1 MGMENLRRSAAFYS
15 AMGLSLLITACGGGS
30 TTPPPPTTYTLT
42 VNSTNPASAVAITV
56 SPADTSGAANGN
68 TSFTRTYDAGASVTL
83 TAPATS
89 GGNNFTSWSGGC
101 TSATVT
107 CTVAMNAGTTVTANY
122 TAPAKITPT
131 VTVTPGASSIT
142 TAQPLAVNVT
152 VTVPAGD
159 ATPTGS
165 VTLTSGT
172 YTSAAAT
179 LSSGGATIN
188 VPAGSLATGS
198 DTLTVSYT
206 PDTASSSVY
215 NSASGTNSVTVTVPA
230 RITPTVTVTPGASSI
245 TTAQPLA
252 VTVAVSG
259 GAGNP
264 TPTGSVTLTSGT
276 YTSTAATLSSGS
288 ATINVPAGS
297 LATGSDSLTVSYTP
311 DTASSSS
318 YNSGTGTSPAVT
330 VTHVYVLTVNSSN
343 PASGLAIT
351 VSPADNNGA
360 GNGTTAFTR
369 TYNSG
374 ASVTLTAPATSGSN
388 TFSSW
393 TGCTSASTVTCTVA
407 MNASATVTANYATPT
422 FVLTVNSTNP
432 ASGLAITVSP
442 ADVNSATNGTTS
454 FTRTYNSGT
463 SVTLTAPATSGSN
476 TFTSWTGCT
485 SASTVTCTVAL
496 GVNTTVTA
504 NYAAPAKTTP
514 TVSVT
519 PSASSITAAQPLSVT
534 VVVNGG
540 IGKPTPT
547 GSVTLTSGS
556 YTSTAATLS
565 SGSATINVAAGSLAG
580 GSDTLTV
587 SYAPDAANSSVYN
600 SASGTNS
607 VTVLITPTV
616 TVTPSASSITTAQP
630 LTVTVVV
637 SGGAGNP
644 TPTGSVTLTSPGYFS
659 AATTLTSSGAGTG
672 SATINIAAGALPAG
686 NDVLKA
692 TYSPDLASASIYIGS
707 SGTASAVSVTSV
719 AAITVTAPSTSL
731 AVTDQIL
738 GMNMA
743 VWNDTTFSDAVSPFK
758 AAGIKAVRWPG
769 GSTSD
774 DYHWEGTSNN
784 PLAPSMCPTG
794 SYAFPTSTF
803 ANFVNDLAVPAG
815 LDIALTA
822 DYGSDPA
829 CTGGGL
835 PSEAV
840 AWVTNALSLGVT
852 VSHMTVGNEE
862 YGSWEEDLH
871 AIPNDPT
878 TYASTVVGASGYYTL
893 IKAAS
898 PNTLVGVDVDEDNT
912 TNGWD
917 NIVLANAKGSY
928 DFVEYHYYPE
938 TPGSESD
945 TFLTHTAAQNLTNN
959 IKTIRSELTK
969 WGTPNTPIY
978 VGEIGGPYTNPGKQ
992 SWSITQGLYAGQ
1004 VLGEM
1009 MNDGISRLTWWIGF
1023 GNCNGQSGNI
1033 TSSVYG
1039 WQDFGAYNVFSDGS
1053 ADTDCPGAGPVGTMS
1068 PTAEAFNLFQNVAV
1082 DGETVLTAAV
1092 TGDTTDVRA
1101 YAATHFGGT
1110 GTALVLFNL
1119 NETASSQV
1127 AVTLSGQTTATSVSV
1142 TTYDKSI
1149 YDQTNATPPV
1159 WALPTTTTNN
1169 APTLPLTLTLTPWSM
1184 NVVLI
1189 Q

>member
-1 MGMENLRRSAAFYS
+1 
-15 AMGLSLLITACGGGS
+15 
-30 TTPPPPTTYTLT
+30 LT

-407 MNASATVTANYATPT
+407 MSA
-422 FVLTVNSTNP
+422 
-432 ASGLAITVSP
+432 
-442 ADVNSATNGTTS
+442 
-454 FTRTYNSGT
+454 
-463 SVTLTAPATSGSN
+463 
-476 TFTSWTGCT
+476 
-485 SASTVTCTVAL
+485 
-496 GVNTTVTA
+496 NTTVTA

-587 SYAPDAANSSVYN
+587 SYAPDAASSSVYN

-743 VWNDTTFSDAVSPFK
+743 VWNDTTFSNAVSPFK

>member
-107 CTVAMNAGTTVTANY
+107 CTVAMNASATVTANY

-407 MNASATVTANYATPT
+407 MSA
-422 FVLTVNSTNP
+422 
-432 ASGLAITVSP
+432 
-442 ADVNSATNGTTS
+442 
-454 FTRTYNSGT
+454 
-463 SVTLTAPATSGSN
+463 
-476 TFTSWTGCT
+476 
-485 SASTVTCTVAL
+485 
-496 GVNTTVTA
+496 NTTVTA

-587 SYAPDAANSSVYN
+587 SYAPDAASSSVYN

-743 VWNDTTFSDAVSPFK
+743 VWNDTTFSNAVSPFK

>member
-407 MNASATVTANYATPT
+407 
-422 FVLTVNSTNP
+422 
-432 ASGLAITVSP
+432 
-442 ADVNSATNGTTS
+442 
-454 FTRTYNSGT
+454 
-463 SVTLTAPATSGSN
+463 
-476 TFTSWTGCT
+476 
-485 SASTVTCTVAL
+485 L

-743 VWNDTTFSDAVSPFK
+743 VWNDTTFSNAVSPFK

>member
-1 MGMENLRRSAAFYS
+1 
-15 AMGLSLLITACGGGS
+15 
-30 TTPPPPTTYTLT
+30 
-42 VNSTNPASAVAITV
+42 
-56 SPADTSGAANGN
+56 
-68 TSFTRTYDAGASVTL
+68 
-83 TAPATS
+83 
-89 GGNNFTSWSGGC
+89 
-101 TSATVT
+101 
-107 CTVAMNAGTTVTANY
+107 
-122 TAPAKITPT
+122 
-131 VTVTPGASSIT
+131 
-142 TAQPLAVNVT
+142 
-152 VTVPAGD
+152 
-159 ATPTGS
+159 
-165 VTLTSGT
+165 
-172 YTSAAAT
+172 
-179 LSSGGATIN
+179 
-188 VPAGSLATGS
+188 
-198 DTLTVSYT
+198 
-206 PDTASSSVY
+206 
-215 NSASGTNSVTVTVPA
+215 
-230 RITPTVTVTPGASSI
+230 
-245 TTAQPLA
+245 
-252 VTVAVSG
+252 
-259 GAGNP
+259 
-264 TPTGSVTLTSGT
+264 
-276 YTSTAATLSSGS
+276 
-288 ATINVPAGS
+288 
-297 LATGSDSLTVSYTP
+297 
-311 DTASSSS
+311 
-318 YNSGTGTSPAVT
+318 
-330 VTHVYVLTVNSSN
+330 
-343 PASGLAIT
+343 
-351 VSPADNNGA
+351 
-360 GNGTTAFTR
+360 
-369 TYNSG
+369 
-374 ASVTLTAPATSGSN
+374 
-388 TFSSW
+388 
-393 TGCTSASTVTCTVA
+393 
-407 MNASATVTANYATPT
+407 
-422 FVLTVNSTNP
+422 
-432 ASGLAITVSP
+432 
-442 ADVNSATNGTTS
+442 
-454 FTRTYNSGT
+454 
-463 SVTLTAPATSGSN
+463 
-476 TFTSWTGCT
+476 
-485 SASTVTCTVAL
+485 
-496 GVNTTVTA
+496 
-504 NYAAPAKTTP
+504 
-514 TVSVT
+514 
-519 PSASSITAAQPLSVT
+519 
-534 VVVNGG
+534 
-540 IGKPTPT
+540 
-547 GSVTLTSGS
+547 
-556 YTSTAATLS
+556 
-565 SGSATINVAAGSLAG
+565 
-580 GSDTLTV
+580 
-587 SYAPDAANSSVYN
+587 
-600 SASGTNS
+600 
-607 VTVLITPTV
+607 
-616 TVTPSASSITTAQP
+616 
-630 LTVTVVV
+630 
-637 SGGAGNP
+637 
-644 TPTGSVTLTSPGYFS
+644 
-659 AATTLTSSGAGTG
+659 
-672 SATINIAAGALPAG
+672 
-686 NDVLKA
+686 
-692 TYSPDLASASIYIGS
+692 
-707 SGTASAVSVTSV
+707 
-719 AAITVTAPSTSL
+719 
-731 AVTDQIL
+731 
-738 GMNMA
+738 
-743 VWNDTTFSDAVSPFK
+743 
-758 AAGIKAVRWPG
+758 
-769 GSTSD
+769 
-774 DYHWEGTSNN
+774 
-784 PLAPSMCPTG
+784 MCPTG

>member
-407 MNASATVTANYATPT
+407 MSA
-422 FVLTVNSTNP
+422 
-432 ASGLAITVSP
+432 
-442 ADVNSATNGTTS
+442 
-454 FTRTYNSGT
+454 
-463 SVTLTAPATSGSN
+463 
-476 TFTSWTGCT
+476 
-485 SASTVTCTVAL
+485 
-496 GVNTTVTA
+496 NTTVTA

-743 VWNDTTFSDAVSPFK
+743 VWNDTTFSNAVSPFK

>member
-1 MGMENLRRSAAFYS
+1 
-15 AMGLSLLITACGGGS
+15 
-30 TTPPPPTTYTLT
+30 

-407 MNASATVTANYATPT
+407 MSA
-422 FVLTVNSTNP
+422 
-432 ASGLAITVSP
+432 
-442 ADVNSATNGTTS
+442 
-454 FTRTYNSGT
+454 
-463 SVTLTAPATSGSN
+463 
-476 TFTSWTGCT
+476 
-485 SASTVTCTVAL
+485 
-496 GVNTTVTA
+496 NTTVTA

-587 SYAPDAANSSVYN
+587 SYAPDAASSSVYN

-743 VWNDTTFSDAVSPFK
+743 VWNDTTFSNAVSPFK